1 MTSGATGLSPYC
13 PRTRFSRSQE
23 ASRDGIEA
31 NQACKNCRT
40 GQHGAGRHQLDGN
53 VRLQLRAGVDCA
65 DGVVVDGSDAWRAL
79 GAAVT
84 NVVADTH
91 LHLLGVADCHADH
104 GDAAADHACADAD
117 ADAVRASTSGGDRL
131 SARDGLMPLA
141 DDGRGTRRGLGRV
154 RRIRPKAAAG
164 AIPAAAAAALVAV
177 SLSGC

>member
-53 VRLQLRAGVDCA
+53 VRLELRAGVDCA
-65 DGVVVDGSDAWRAL
+65 DGDAGDDRDAWRAL

-84 NVVADTH
+84 TVVADTH
-91 LHLLGVADCHADH
+91 LHLPGDADGHADH

-117 ADAVRASTSGGDRL
+117 ADVDTVRAGTSGGDRL
-131 SARDGLMPLA
+131 PSSDGLTCRNPM
-141 DDGRGTRRGLGRV
+141 T
-154 RRIRPKAAAG
+154 AG
-164 AIPAAAAAALVAV
+164 ERAV
-177 SLSGC
+177 D